1 MKFKIL
7 IVVANYYKKYSDSLL
22 WCAKEKLKNELK
34 VKHKSNVMKFNVD
47 VIEVPGSFEIPVVI
61 AKNIKKYDG
70 VIALGCIIKGKTPH
84 FEFISQAITNAIM
97 QLSINYKKPI
107 GNGVI
112 TCLNDEQADERS
124 RKKGQEAAQAV
135 IFVLSK

>member
-7 IVVANYYKKYSDSLL
+7 IVVANYYKYSDSLL

-61 AKNIKKYDG
+61 AKNIKKYDWF
-70 VIALGCIIKGKTPH
+70 IALGCIIKGKTPH

>member
-22 WCAKEKLKNELK
+22 WCAKEKLKNESK
-34 VKHKSNVMKFNVD
+34 VKHESNVMKFNVD

-70 VIALGCIIKGKTPH
+70 FIALGCIIKGKTPH

-107 GNGVI
+107 ANGVI
-112 TCLNDEQADERS
+112 TCLNDEQADKRS